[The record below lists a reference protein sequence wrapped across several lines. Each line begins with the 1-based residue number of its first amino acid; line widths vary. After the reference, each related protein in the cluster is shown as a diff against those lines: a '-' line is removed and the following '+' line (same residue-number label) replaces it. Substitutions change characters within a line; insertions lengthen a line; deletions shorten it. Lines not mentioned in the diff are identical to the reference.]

1 MSPQSQIILYASP
14 ISCGEHCHRTRRMD
28 EYVEESGYA
37 AKARSFYDEGLRAPG
52 AEPGPK
58 TWELDLRTWR

>member
-1 MSPQSQIILYASP
+1 
-14 ISCGEHCHRTRRMD
+14 MD

-37 AKARSFYDEGLRAPG
+37 ATARSFYDEGLRAPG